1 MIMEL
6 WKSLKNVFVTF
17 LGLVHISKDVAY
29 DNYYVV
35 MSSIY
40 QVPIFESLGMHWM
53 VIAGRYKIVGDNVMK
68 KSQETMVILRIV
80 ILVVNK
86 IVHIVE
92 MK

>member
-40 QVPIFESLGMHWM
+40 QVPISESLGMHWM
-53 VIAGRYKIVGDNVMK
+53 VIACRYKIVGDNVMK
-68 KSQETMVILRIV
+68 KSQETMVILGII

-86 IVHIVE
+86 IVHVVE